1 MTLPST
7 TPDNGW
13 DERNDVEIR
22 RIASASEIDH
32 EAAEP
37 YEYVVPGSSGGPLDV
52 VALYVPK
59 ASKTLIVS
67 FHGSL
72 VRSKFQLP
80 RFEWRR
86 TLGNLDAGVLLM
98 ADTTLELGEKIQL
111 GWYIGTT
118 EQDLADEIAAVVKQV
133 AADGGYE
140 HIVLTGSSGG
150 GYAAMAISRRIP
162 GSVAVSFSP
171 QTRVGDYITL
181 GVQRFVNAAFPAYAT
196 IDAVEADFPGR
207 VNLRRLYAEPEIPN
221 YVRYVQNSNDLGHF
235 EEHYA
240 PFAEVRSID
249 PATGG
254 MDPTG
259 RFRFVLEPMSKG
271 HEPPAR
277 HRFLRNIQEAHVEF
291 FGEELEVSNWRGIGP
306 HCVHPSRHRIRLGGM
321 ALFGRVQGFECDVVT
336 ECFELSE
343 RPGFCPGR
351 CAVEVVARGFVD
363 HAGDQPVPGGGDM
376 ACSTA
381 TRAFIGRRRASI
393 RGSPRRSR
401 SLLASVFS

>member
-1 MTLPST
+1 VTLPST

-13 DERNDVEIR
+13 DERNNVEIR

-32 EAAEP
+32 KAAEP
-37 YEYVVPGSSGGPLDV
+37 LEYVVQGTSGGPLDV

-86 TLGNLDAGVLLM
+86 TLGNLDAGVLLI

-140 HIVLTGSSGG
+140 YIVLAGSSGG
-150 GYAAMAISRRIP
+150 GYAAMAISHRIP

-171 QTRVGDYITL
+171 QTRVGDYTRWVYNAFI
-181 GVQRFVNAAFPAYAT
+181 NAAFPTYAT
-196 IDAVEADFPGR
+196 IDAVEADYAER

-221 YVRYVQNSNDLGHF
+221 YVRYVQNSNDVSHV

-240 PFAEVRSID
+240 PFAQVRSID

-259 RFRFVLEPMSKG
+259 RLEFVLESMSKG

-277 HRFLRNIQEAHVEF
+277 HRFLRNIQEAHQEF
-291 FGEELEVSNWRGIGP
+291 FGEELMVS
-306 HCVHPSRHRIRLGGM
+306 H
-321 ALFGRVQGFECDVVT
+321 
-336 ECFELSE
+336 
-343 RPGFCPGR
+343 
-351 CAVEVVARGFVD
+351 
-363 HAGDQPVPGGGDM
+363 
-376 ACSTA
+376 
-381 TRAFIGRRRASI
+381 
-393 RGSPRRSR
+393 
-401 SLLASVFS
+401 